1 MTSKS
6 YDKPECSI
14 EEVLDVVR
22 KIVKRENDIDIISIA
37 TEIFLKR
44 SRKEMFVTLKEP

>member
-14 EEVLDVVR
+14 EEVMDVVQ
-22 KIVKRENDIDIISIA
+22 KTVKRENDIDILSIA

-44 SRKEMFVTLKEP
+44 SHKKMFVTLKEP